1 MLPCLTSAPAQPA
14 DCFDWRDRNHRHR
27 PKTSQPKTMESD
39 ISIRAKGDFSIWR
52 LQHSRPSHNAVIG
65 AQAFVIPDQCG
76 RLSQPPNASSAA
88 PRGAAPA
95 SPRPTG
101 RRHRNRQVTTPAAD
115 VDCQASGALRA
126 RNRGSWLSAF
136 KSVVFKK
143 KLKNTSIVRL
153 LRRFGPDRE
162 VEHGLFPPRVQTKL
176 WRSAHAYITGARVLV
191 KRPRIWARNP
201 VGLLLPRARR
211 HA

>member
-1 MLPCLTSAPAQPA
+1 MSGVQFAPTLRLPTIFCANLIYDLCDILRLSILVPA
-14 DCFDWRDRNHRHR
+14 DRA
-27 PKTSQPKTMESD
+27 SQNETLWNVPTRS
-39 ISIRAKGDFSIWR
+39 SILTDVSTF
-52 LQHSRPSHNAVIG
+52 
-65 AQAFVIPDQCG
+65 
-76 RLSQPPNASSAA
+76 QPPNAPSAA
-88 PRGAAPA
+88 LSAPAPA
-95 SPRPTG
+95 SPQPT
-101 RRHRNRQVTTPAAD
+101 RKRHRNRQVTTPAAD

-143 KLKNTSIVRL
+143 KFKNTSIVRL

-176 WRSAHAYITGARVLV
+176 WRSAHAYITEARVLV

-201 VGLLLPRARR
+201 VGLLLPGARR